1 MEGKS
6 LSKKAIIAIVI
17 IAILVIAAISMVVV
31 FLRDQGETE
40 ATAIGENSS
49 NSEQT
54 QDAVPENNG
63 DNNDQGTATQSEE
76 PQQEEQTTVADN
88 DGATTTNVGTTTP
101 ATTTTAPAQQTTTT
115 TDGSTQVATTT
126 TTETIP
132 TQALTLAW
140 SNMTVSGGEL
150 LANIDANVTDVTAPI
165 VRTLYILN
173 VSDENRRQYIRD
185 GETLKVEVN
194 FNEILAQNPTLTIGT
209 GENTQTVEFG
219 FYPIENWPYRY
230 VANIKV
236 DNTILGLADGTQIP
250 FTITNIVDRD
260 NTLTLDNDDVTY
272 TAEYGQVTYENT
284 APQIIIKGTPGYEE
298 EGKNYIGSLEENT
311 FSYIS
316 FKFFDT
322 TMLKG
327 EYVVND
333 TLITGKK
340 ADKEGEADFSEFDE
354 YLVQGENTI
363 RVWDM
368 AGNMTEY
375 TFTYDSIAPVYSKLG
390 ILNKTRYVNKVE
402 DLTWAKEGDE
412 VRILISFPEKLAVE
426 PTVKVFG
433 KEYTATYRPLSSNP
447 EQNIYYYMVDFTL
460 DATMPEGE
468 IPFEVY
474 GYADIAG
481 NVGKKLDQTRVN
493 RDDYTKVIYD
503 RTAPYS
509 GKDDAGH
516 PLYILNVSDENRRT
530 WIRNGETLRVEAN
543 FNEDMDMSRT
553 PILTIGTGSNTQTAE
568 FKYRSTVDGK
578 RTFVADI
585 KINNDILGLADG
597 TQIPFTVT
605 NAFDL
610 AGNEAVLDNED
621 VTFTS
626 KYGQVTYDNNAPE
639 MAALG
644 ILNDTHYNEGKDVT
658 VATTGDRIR
667 LRVAFKEMLAV
678 NPKVEIIGEN
688 GVTEVECT
696 YREQSSNPSANYYM
710 YMSDFTITE
719 AMDLPE
725 GEIQF
730 KITGYADAAG
740 NVGKELTQELITETA
755 YPGVVY
761 DTEAPKLAAMG
772 IFNWTNDN
780 YGGDITLATR
790 DEHIRLYVTF
800 TEMLGVN
807 PKVDIYGENGK
818 VTTMDL
824 AWSKA
829 AQFYF
834 VEFDTTEE
842 LQLPQGKIQYR
853 IYGYEDAA
861 GNVGDDLNQEDTTS
875 KEYPYVIYDTVPAE
889 YTALGIVNGSHY
901 DAKEGDIYHAKTG
914 DYVRILVQFD
924 NEKLAVMPK
933 IRILGADNKV
943 VKEVN
948 MIDAY
953 LTSAS
958 QNTNAYSGQFT
969 ITEDMNLPEGEIK
982 FEVYGYEDLAG
993 NVGRTLTNTD
1003 LKYPGIDQGV
1013 EYDKT
1018 APVADFV
1025 EFTTTN
1031 KNNQYAKVGDQVW
1044 VKVRIKEELSKYPV
1058 IKINGMDTDSET
1070 IVNDTNEAGTV
1081 YVAWLTMTEDMIE
1094 GKMSFE
1100 ISGYEDLAGNV
1111 GDTITTTTN
1120 NTSVTFDKTVPALRE
1135 LRVQNFY
1142 NPTGNQNYSGLT
1154 QNKGIAIT
1162 VNTTEPLAGNPTIVV
1177 GEKEYSVNPQP
1188 PLEDNKYVIYVDL
1201 TEDMDLVEGEKIPVT
1216 VKGLVDLAGNTGTEV
1231 TSTGNDNYYVIFD
1244 KTAPKASKL
1253 GITNITHYY
1262 EEGEDIAIAGTGD
1275 EIRVLA
1281 FFDDEKL
1288 TVEPKLRILDANGN
1302 VIKDD
1307 IKCGYSDL
1315 TSSHMKTNA
1324 YLANF
1329 HITEDMNL
1337 PEGEINFELY
1347 GYMDI
1352 AGNTGDTLT
1361 NKQINYDP
1369 YWKVVYDKTAPEK
1382 INLGIARNTSSE
1394 DTRDQRYA
1402 KAGDSIRVL
1411 VSFPEKL
1418 AVEPKVEMFGNVYDV
1433 TYRPDSS
1440 NEAANVYY
1448 YMADVKID
1456 ENTPEGDVTFRVYG
1470 YKDAA
1475 GNEGTPPLT
1484 NDDINDGT
1492 YTNVVIDTSKP
1503 TIEPTEDS
1511 VSGSEG
1517 NYSRIGLKVTD
1528 NNGVAS
1534 YEINGKDGAIIFTN
1548 GEVSSETLA
1557 RYLNEGANT
1566 VVASDEAGNTAEYT
1580 FNYDA
1585 VAPTREYS
1593 NIMVN
1598 GDNSK
1603 EHEFYAKIGDK
1614 LWVSIGVKEE
1624 LAHNPSFTLINNGV
1638 EYPMDRN
1645 LVKANYDEK
1654 NDRYSYVLI
1663 YEIPEDTAFVDG
1675 EITFKISD
1683 LVDLFGNKMTDETKP
1698 SNSNRVFFDKTNP
1711 TITVNDDAV
1720 GNAPYFK
1727 DKIGFTVSDNYGIAS
1742 CKLNGSEIET
1752 DNGKISFESIKDK
1765 LNENETKNTLVVKD
1779 LSGNEASYEFW
1790 YDYKAPKANFVQI
1803 RSNKKVNKDYAQP
1816 GDEVWVY
1823 VKIKEELSVLPT
1835 IEINGQKV
1843 DTFKNGQPNENGQMY
1858 AGKLK
1863 MTKDMENGDVSF
1875 KIFGYADKAGNVGE
1889 TIENKTTDNS
1899 NVIFDKDA
1907 PTVNLVHIQN
1917 ITRGG
1922 SEAKVG
1928 DIIWVYVNVTE
1939 KEADLSNAPE
1949 ITING
1954 KKARVFVNEPSV
1966 PSNTSTKYVGEI
1978 EVTEDMDIGE
1988 MTFEISAYTDRAGNV
2003 GNVLTST
2010 TDGSSMT
2017 IVKD

>member
-54 QDAVPENNG
+54 QDAVPDNNG
-63 DNNDQGTATQSEE
+63 DNNQGTATQSEE

-101 ATTTTAPAQQTTTT
+101 ATTTTTAPAQQTTTT

-140 SNMTVSGGEL
+140 SNMTVYGGEL
-150 LANIDANVTDVTAPI
+150 LANVDANVKDVTAPI

-853 IYGYEDAA
+853 IHGYEDAA
-861 GNVGDDLNQEDTTS
+861 GNVGEDITQEQTTS

-924 NEKLAVMPK
+924 NEKLTVMPK
-933 IRILGADNKV
+933 IRVLGEDNKV

-948 MIDAY
+948 MIYADQ
-953 LTSAS
+953 TSANL
-958 QNTNAYSGQFT
+958 NTNAYSGQFT

-982 FEVYGYEDLAG
+982 FEVYGYEDAAG
-993 NVGRTLTNTD
+993 NVGKTLTNAD

-1018 APVADFV
+1018 APTADFV

-1111 GDTITTTTN
+1111 GDTITTLEN
-1120 NTSVTFDKTVPALRE
+1120 ESHEQLPALRE
-1135 LRVQNFY
+1135 LRVQNFH
-1142 NPTGNQNYSGLT
+1142 NPAGKEIQNYSGLT
-1154 QNKGIAIT
+1154 QNPGQNKGIAIT
-1162 VNTTEPLAGNPTIVV
+1162 VNTTELLAKNPIIVI
-1177 GEKEYSVNPQP
+1177 GGKEIEVPVQEPQF
-1188 PLEDNKYVIYVDL
+1188 NKYVIYVDL

-1244 KTAPKASKL
+1244 KTPPKASKL

-1369 YWKVVYDKTAPEK
+1369 YWKVVYDKTAPVK
-1382 INLGIARNTSSE
+1382 TNLGIARNKDE
-1394 DTRDQRYA
+1394 GDTRDQKYA

-1440 NEAANVYY
+1440 IEAANVYY

-1475 GNEGTPPLT
+1475 GNGGTPLT
-1484 NDDINDGT
+1484 NDNINDGT

-1503 TIEPTEDS
+1503 TIETTEDS
-1511 VSGSEG
+1511 VGSEG
-1517 NYSRIGLKVTD
+1517 HYSKIGLKVTD

-1548 GEVSSETLA
+1548 GEVSSATLA
-1557 RYLNEGANT
+1557 QYLNEGENT
-1566 VVASDEAGNTAEYT
+1566 ITARDEAGNEET
-1580 FNYDA
+1580 FTFTYD
-1585 VAPTREYS
+1585 
-1593 NIMVN
+1593 
-1598 GDNSK
+1598 
-1603 EHEFYAKIGDK
+1603 
-1614 LWVSIGVKEE
+1614 
-1624 LAHNPSFTLINNGV
+1624 
-1638 EYPMDRN
+1638 
-1645 LVKANYDEK
+1645 
-1654 NDRYSYVLI
+1654 
-1663 YEIPEDTAFVDG
+1663 
-1675 EITFKISD
+1675 IT
-1683 LVDLFGNKMTDETKP
+1683 
-1698 SNSNRVFFDKTNP
+1698 
-1711 TITVNDDAV
+1711 
-1720 GNAPYFK
+1720 
-1727 DKIGFTVSDNYGIAS
+1727 
-1742 CKLNGSEIET
+1742 
-1752 DNGKISFESIKDK
+1752 
-1765 LNENETKNTLVVKD
+1765 
-1779 LSGNEASYEFW
+1779 
-1790 YDYKAPKANFVQI
+1790 APKATYVSIQNNSQTN
-1803 RSNKKVNKDYAQP
+1803 NKKY
-1816 GDEVWVY
+1816 
-1823 VKIKEELSVLPT
+1823 
-1835 IEINGQKV
+1835 
-1843 DTFKNGQPNENGQMY
+1843 
-1858 AGKLK
+1858 
-1863 MTKDMENGDVSF
+1863 
-1875 KIFGYADKAGNVGE
+1875 
-1889 TIENKTTDNS
+1889 
-1899 NVIFDKDA
+1899 
-1907 PTVNLVHIQN
+1907 
-1917 ITRGG
+1917 
-1922 SEAKVG
+1922 AKVG
-1928 DIIWVYVNVTE
+1928 DRIWVYVTIPNSE
-1939 KEADLSNAPE
+1939 LAGEPK

-1954 KKARVFVNEPSV
+1954 TDARVFINER
-1966 PSNTSTKYVGEI
+1966 NEQYDYIKYVGE
-1978 EVTEDMDIGE
+1978 VVMTDDMTEGPIQFKVYGYKDL
-1988 MTFEISAYTDRAGNV
+1988 AGNDGYV
-2003 GNVLTST
+2003 WDVET
-2010 TDGSSMT
+2010 TDGSSLILDKTAPGFVSNPWTITVEANKDIEFPKELYPQVSGNDNFSGEVTPELVNVYVDMGRPST
-2017 IVKD
+2017 DPYEYKLQYVTRDKAGNEAYNDVFVIVKDTTVPTIKVDGKDETIEAGSQETYTIPEATVTDNADITHDYKVRIVYYPDYENVDHHETVPAVDTRKPGVYGIIYSYTDDGNNPAREVVIKVTVKDTTPPKITLKGKEYMTINITKGEEYEELGATMTDNADASKELAPSKIVWYGADGSKDDTVKDINEYGKPGNYAVIYSYTDNAGHYQEAKRGVRVIE

>member
-1 MEGKS
+1 MY
-6 LSKKAIIAIVI
+6 IAVNEKLLHNPTFTLI
-17 IAILVIAAISMVVV
+17 
-31 FLRDQGETE
+31 
-40 ATAIGENSS
+40 
-49 NSEQT
+49 
-54 QDAVPENNG
+54 NNG
-63 DNNDQGTATQSEE
+63 KEYVMKDSLVTVRRTAEDRWDYSVKYEIPEDTTFVDGEITLRVSNIEDIYRNSIPDENGPTNGHRVFYDGTAPE
-76 PQQEEQTTVADN
+76 
-88 DGATTTNVGTTTP
+88 
-101 ATTTTAPAQQTTTT
+101 
-115 TDGSTQVATTT
+115 
-126 TTETIP
+126 I
-132 TQALTLAW
+132 
-140 SNMTVSGGEL
+140 
-150 LANIDANVTDVTAPI
+150 I
-165 VRTLYILN
+165 V
-173 VSDENRRQYIRD
+173 
-185 GETLKVEVN
+185 
-194 FNEILAQNPTLTIGT
+194 
-209 GENTQTVEFG
+209 
-219 FYPIENWPYRY
+219 
-230 VANIKV
+230 
-236 DNTILGLADGTQIP
+236 
-250 FTITNIVDRD
+250 
-260 NTLTLDNDDVTY
+260 
-272 TAEYGQVTYENT
+272 
-284 APQIIIKGTPGYEE
+284 KGTENINEPDEQYVGSAEE
-298 EGKNYIGSLEENT
+298 KI
-311 FSYIS
+311 FSKVS
-316 FKFFDT
+316 FKFNDNL
-322 TMLKG
+322 MLKG
-327 EYVVND
+327 EFEVND
-333 TLITGKK
+333 TLITGMTPPTWG
-340 ADKEGEADFSEFDE
+340 AADFSVIAK

-363 RVWDM
+363 RTWDM
-368 AGNMTEY
+368 AGNMAEY

-412 VRILISFPEKLAVE
+412 VRILISFPELLAVE

-460 DATMPEGE
+460 DETMPEGE
-468 IPFEVY
+468 IPFKVY

-481 NVGKKLDQTRVN
+481 NVGEKLDQTRIN
-493 RDDYTKVIYD
+493 RDEYPRVIYD

-553 PILTIGTGSNTQTAE
+553 PILTIGTGKNTQTAAFE
-568 FKYRSTVDGK
+568 YKDTVDGK

-585 KINNDILGLADG
+585 VIDNDILGLTDG
-597 TQIPFTVT
+597 TQVPFTVT

-610 AGNEAVLDNED
+610 AGNEAILDNED

-626 KYGQVTYDNNAPE
+626 EYGQVTYDNNAPVVKTVG
-639 MAALG
+639 M
-644 ILNDTHYNEGKDVT
+644 LNDTHYNEGKDTT

-667 LRVAFKEMLAV
+667 LRVAFEEKLAV
-678 NPKVEIIGEN
+678 EPTVEVIGED
-688 GVTEVECT
+688 GTVTEVSCT
-696 YREQSSNPSANYYM
+696 YREQTSKPENNYYM
-710 YMSDFTITE
+710 YMADFTLTE
-719 AMDLPE
+719 EMNLPE
-725 GEIQF
+725 GPIQVR
-730 KITGYADAAG
+730 ISGYADAAG
-740 NVGKELTQELITETA
+740 NVGEVVTEINEEA

-761 DTEAPKLAAMG
+761 DTVAPKLSAMG

-824 AWSKA
+824 AWSEA

-861 GNVGDDLNQEDTTS
+861 GNVGDDITQEQTTS
-875 KEYPYVIYDTVPAE
+875 KEYPYVIYDTVAPE

-953 LTSAS
+953 LTSES
-958 QNTNAYSGQFT
+958 MNTNAYSGQFT

-982 FEVYGYEDLAG
+982 FEVYGYEDAAG
-993 NVGRTLTNTD
+993 NVGTTLTNTD

-1025 EFTTTN
+1025 EFTSTN

-1058 IKINGMDTDSET
+1058 IKINGMDTDTET
-1070 IVNDTNEAGTV
+1070 IVNDPNEAGTV
-1081 YVAWLTMTEDMIE
+1081 YAAWLTMTEDMIE

-1120 NTSVTFDKTVPALRE
+1120 DTSVTFDKTAPALRE

-1142 NPTGNQNYSGLT
+1142 NPAGKEIQNYSGLT
-1154 QNKGIAIT
+1154 QNPGQDKGIAIT
-1162 VNTTEPLAGNPTIVV
+1162 VNTTELLGKNPIIVI
-1177 GEKEYSVNPQP
+1177 GGKEIEVPVQEPQF
-1188 PLEDNKYVIYVDL
+1188 NKYVVYVDL

-1369 YWKVVYDKTAPEK
+1369 YWKVVYDKTAPVK
-1382 INLGIARNTSSE
+1382 TNLGIARNKDE
-1394 DTRDQRYA
+1394 GDTRDQKYA

-1475 GNEGTPPLT
+1475 GNEGTPLT
-1484 NDDINDGT
+1484 NDNINDGT

-1517 NYSRIGLKVTD
+1517 NYSRIGFKVTD

-1534 YEINGKDGAIIFTN
+1534 YEING
-1548 GEVSSETLA
+1548 ETLILTKGEISYEVLKS
-1557 RYLNEGANT
+1557 RLKEGANT

-1614 LWVSIGVKEE
+1614 LWVSIGVKEK
-1624 LAHNPSFTLINNGV
+1624 LAHNPLFTLINNGV
-1638 EYPMDRN
+1638 EYPMDGD

-1698 SNSNRVFFDKTNP
+1698 SNGNRVFFDKTNP
-1711 TITVNDDAV
+1711 IIKVNDNAE
-1720 GNAPYFK
+1720 GNAPYFRNN
-1727 DKIGFTVSDNYGIAS
+1727 IGFTISDNLGIDS
-1742 CKLNGSEIET
+1742 CELNGKEIECN
-1752 DNGKISFESIKDK
+1752 NGQISFESIKDK

>member
-6 LSKKAIIAIVI
+6 LSKKAIVAIVI
-17 IAILVIAAISMVVV
+17 IAILVVAAISMVVV
-31 FLRDQGETE
+31 FLKDQGETE
-40 ATAIGENSS
+40 ATAIGENNS

-54 QDAVPENNG
+54 QDAVPENNE
-63 DNNDQGTATQSEE
+63 NNNQGTATQSEE
-76 PQQEEQTTVADN
+76 PQQEEQSEEQTTVANN
-88 DGATTTNVGTTTP
+88 DGATTNSGTT
-101 ATTTTAPAQQTTTT
+101 ATTPTSPVQQTTTT

-140 SNMTVSGGEL
+140 SNMTVYGGEL
-150 LANIDANVTDVTAPI
+150 LANLDADVTDVTAP
-165 VRTLYILN
+165 VRLATNILKDGESNDLREYYVKRGDTIYMYIAVNEELAHNPTFTLINNGTEYVMEDSLVTVRQSAENRWDYSVRYLIPEDTTFVDGEITLR
-173 VSDENRRQYIRD
+173 VSNIEDVAGNSIPDEN
-185 GETLKVEVN
+185 G
-194 FNEILAQNPTLTIGT
+194 PTNGHR
-209 GENTQTVEFG
+209 V
-219 FYPIENWPYRY
+219 FY
-230 VANIKV
+230 
-236 DNTILGLADGTQIP
+236 DGT
-250 FTITNIVDRD
+250 
-260 NTLTLDNDDVTY
+260 
-272 TAEYGQVTYENT
+272 
-284 APQIIIKGTPGYEE
+284 APEIHVKGTEGYMEE
-298 EGKNYIGSLEENT
+298 KENYVGNNEQDIYSKV
-311 FSYIS
+311 S
-316 FKFFDT
+316 FK
-322 TMLKG
+322 LKDNYKVV
-327 EYVVND
+327 EYEIND
-333 TLITGKK
+333 TLITGLTPSSITDANFINIKK
-340 ADKEGEADFSEFDE
+340 
-354 YLVQGENTI
+354 YLVEGINTI
-363 RVWDM
+363 TVRDI
-368 AGNMTEY
+368 AGNESTY

-433 KEYTATYRPLSSNP
+433 KEYTATYRPASSNP

-481 NVGKKLDQTRVN
+481 NVGEKLDQTRIN
-493 RDDYTKVIYD
+493 RDEYPRVIYD

-553 PILTIGTGSNTQTAE
+553 PILTIGTGKNVQTANFE
-568 FKYRSTVDGK
+568 YRSTVDGK

-585 KINNDILGLADG
+585 VIDNNILGLADG
-597 TQIPFTVT
+597 TEVPFTVT

-610 AGNEAVLDNED
+610 AGNEAILDNED

-626 KYGQVTYDNNAPE
+626 EYGQVTYDNNAPVVKTVG
-639 MAALG
+639 M
-644 ILNDTHYNEGKDVT
+644 LNDTHYNEGKDTT

-667 LRVAFKEMLAV
+667 LRVAFEEKLAV
-678 NPKVEIIGEN
+678 EPTVEVIGED
-688 GVTEVECT
+688 GTVTEVSCT
-696 YREQSSNPSANYYM
+696 YREQTSKPENNYYM
-710 YMSDFTITE
+710 YMADFTLTDE
-719 AMDLPE
+719 MNLPE
-725 GEIQF
+725 GPIQVR
-730 KITGYADAAG
+730 ISGYADAAG
-740 NVGKELTQELITETA
+740 NVGEVVTEINEEA

-761 DTEAPKLAAMG
+761 DTVAPELAAMG

-824 AWSKA
+824 AWSEA

-834 VEFDTTEE
+834 VEFDTTDE
-842 LQLPQGKIQYR
+842 LQLPQGKIQFR
-853 IYGYEDAA
+853 IYGYEDVA
-861 GNVGDDLNQEDTTS
+861 GNVGKDITQEQTTS
-875 KEYPYVIYDTVPAE
+875 KEYPYVVFDTVAPE

-933 IRILGADNKV
+933 IRVLGADNKV

-953 LTSAS
+953 LTSES
-958 QNTNAYSGQFT
+958 MNTNAYSGQFT

-982 FEVYGYEDLAG
+982 FEVYGYEDAAG
-993 NVGRTLTNTD
+993 NVGKTLTNAD

-1018 APVADFV
+1018 APTADFV

-1058 IKINGMDTDSET
+1058 IKINGMDTDKET
-1070 IVNDTNEAGTV
+1070 IINDQNEAGTL
-1081 YVAWLTMTEDMIE
+1081 YVAWLTMTEDIANEINE

-1100 ISGYEDLAGNV
+1100 ISGFEDLAGNV
-1111 GDTITTTTN
+1111 GDVITTTTN
-1120 NTSVTFDKTVPALRE
+1120 NTSVTFDKTAPALRE

-1154 QNKGIAIT
+1154 QNPRQNKGIAIT
-1162 VNTTEPLAGNPTIVV
+1162 VNTTELLDKNPIIVI
-1177 GEKEYSVNPQP
+1177 GGKEIEVPVQEPQF
-1188 PLEDNKYVIYVDL
+1188 NKYVVYVDI
-1201 TEDMDLVEGEKIPVT
+1201 TEDMNLVEGEKIPVT
-1216 VKGLVDLAGNTGTEV
+1216 AKGLVDLAGNTGDEV
-1231 TSTGNDNYYVIFD
+1231 TTTGNDNYYVIFD
-1244 KTAPKASKL
+1244 RTAPKTLANNILKL
-1253 GITNITHYY
+1253 GESNEQREYYVRPGDSIYMCYTANEELGHNPTFTLINNGKEYVMEDSQVIVKQNPAKAWDYTVIYEIPEDTTFVDGEIELKVSNIEDKAGNKREDVKGPTNGHK
-1262 EEGEDIAIAGTGD
+1262 
-1275 EIRVLA
+1275 V
-1281 FFDDEKL
+1281 FFD
-1288 TVEPKLRILDANGN
+1288 T
-1302 VIKDD
+1302 
-1307 IKCGYSDL
+1307 
-1315 TSSHMKTNA
+1315 
-1324 YLANF
+1324 
-1329 HITEDMNL
+1329 
-1337 PEGEINFELY
+1337 
-1347 GYMDI
+1347 
-1352 AGNTGDTLT
+1352 
-1361 NKQINYDP
+1361 
-1369 YWKVVYDKTAPEK
+1369 TAPEK
-1382 INLGIARNTSSE
+1382 LNLGIARNIDNG

-1418 AVEPKVEMFGNVYDV
+1418 AVEPKVEMFGKVYDV

-1440 NEAANVYY
+1440 IEESNIYY

-1456 ENTPEGDVTFRVYG
+1456 QNTPEGEVAFKVYG
-1470 YKDAA
+1470 YKDVA
-1475 GNEGTPPLT
+1475 GNEGEPLT
-1484 NDDINDGT
+1484 NADINDGK
-1492 YTNVVIDTSKP
+1492 YTNVIIDNTKP

-1511 VSGSEG
+1511 ISGSEG
-1517 NYSRIGLKVTD
+1517 NYSRIGFKVTD
-1528 NNGVAS
+1528 DNGVAS
-1534 YEINGKDGAIIFTN
+1534 YEINGETLILTN
-1548 GEVSSETLA
+1548 GEISYEALKS
-1557 RYLNEGANT
+1557 YLKEGVNT

-1598 GDNSK
+1598 GDDSTK
-1603 EHEFYAKIGDK
+1603 HEFYAKIGDK

-1638 EYPMDRN
+1638 EYPMDGN

-1698 SNSNRVFFDKTNP
+1698 SNGNRVFFDKTP
-1711 TITVNDDAV
+1711 ATI
-1720 GNAPYFK
+1720 
-1727 DKIGFTVSDNYGIAS
+1727 
-1742 CKLNGSEIET
+1742 KLNGTEEPITIEAGSEYVDAGATVT
-1752 DNGKISFESIKDK
+1752 DNIDGFISSNYQFTYANYYADPNSDKVTESRLTEIDTRKTGLYKIAYIY
-1765 LNENETKNTLVVKD
+1765 T
-1779 LSGNEASYEFW
+1779 
-1790 YDYKAPKANFVQI
+1790 
-1803 RSNKKVNKDYAQP
+1803 
-1816 GDEVWVY
+1816 
-1823 VKIKEELSVLPT
+1823 
-1835 IEINGQKV
+1835 
-1843 DTFKNGQPNENGQMY
+1843 
-1858 AGKLK
+1858 
-1863 MTKDMENGDVSF
+1863 
-1875 KIFGYADKAGNVGE
+1875 DKAGNTKQATRYLYIKDTTMPTVTLNGE
-1889 TIENKTTDNS
+1889 ENITIEAGTPYKDEGAKVTDNSDPTIENFKYTNINYYVNGELKKSHLTEVDVKQPGEYKIGYEYTDKSGNTKITVRTVIVKDTTAP
-1899 NVIFDKDA
+1899 VITANGKSQ
-1907 PTVNLVHIQN
+1907 TL
-1917 ITRGG
+1917 
-1922 SEAKVG
+1922 KVG
-1928 DIIWVYVNVTE
+1928 DTYTE
-1939 KEADLSNAPE
+1939 LGATLTDNAYIDADDYE
-1949 ITING
+1949 ITIHFYDENG
-1954 KKARVFVNEPSV
+1954 KLVYPS
-1966 PSNTSTKYVGEI
+1966 PSKVDTSKVGEYRI
-1978 EVTEDMDIGE
+1978 
-1988 MTFEISAYTDRAGNV
+1988 AYTAKDSSGNAS
-2003 GNVLTST
+2003 NVA
-2010 TDGSSMT
+2010 T
-2017 IVKD
+2017 ISVKVER

>member
-17 IAILVIAAISMVVV
+17 VAILVIAAISMVVV

-54 QDAVPENNG
+54 QDAVPENN
-63 DNNDQGTATQSEE
+63 DENNNQGTATQSEE

-101 ATTTTAPAQQTTTT
+101 ATTTTTAPAQQTTTT

-140 SNMTVSGGEL
+140 SNMTVYGGEL
-150 LANIDANVTDVTAPI
+150 LANVDANVKDVTAP
-165 VRTLYILN
+165 VRLATNILKDGESNDLKEYYVKRGDTIYMYIAVNEKLLHNPTFTLINNEKEYVMEDSRVTVRQTAEDRWDYSVKYEIPEDTTFVDGEITLR
-173 VSDENRRQYIRD
+173 VSDIEDEDRNSIPDEN
-185 GETLKVEVN
+185 G
-194 FNEILAQNPTLTIGT
+194 PTNGHR
-209 GENTQTVEFG
+209 V
-219 FYPIENWPYRY
+219 FY
-230 VANIKV
+230 
-236 DNTILGLADGTQIP
+236 DGT
-250 FTITNIVDRD
+250 
-260 NTLTLDNDDVTY
+260 
-272 TAEYGQVTYENT
+272 
-284 APQIIIKGTPGYEE
+284 APEIHVKGTEGYIEE
-298 EGKNYIGSLEENT
+298 KENYVGNNEQDIYSKV
-311 FSYIS
+311 S
-316 FKFFDT
+316 FKLEDNY
-322 TMLKG
+322 KVV
-327 EYVVND
+327 EYEIND
-333 TLITGKK
+333 TLITALTPSSITNANFINIKK
-340 ADKEGEADFSEFDE
+340 
-354 YLVQGENTI
+354 YLVEGINTI
-363 RVWDM
+363 TVRDI
-368 AGNMTEY
+368 AGNESTY
-375 TFTYDSIAPVYSKLG
+375 TFTYDSIDPVYSKLG

-433 KEYTATYRPLSSNP
+433 KEYTATYRLASSNP

-460 DATMPEGE
+460 DETMPEGE

-481 NVGKKLDQTRVN
+481 NVGEKLDQTRIN
-493 RDDYTKVIYD
+493 RDEYPRVIYD

-553 PILTIGTGSNTQTAE
+553 PILTIGTGKNVQTANFE
-568 FKYRSTVDGK
+568 YRSTVDGK

-585 KINNDILGLADG
+585 VIDNNILGLADG
-597 TQIPFTVT
+597 TEVPFTVT

-610 AGNEAVLDNED
+610 AGNEAILDNED

-626 KYGQVTYDNNAPE
+626 EYGQVTYDNNAPVVKTVG
-639 MAALG
+639 M
-644 ILNDTHYNEGKDVT
+644 LNDTHYNEGKDTT

-667 LRVAFKEMLAV
+667 LRVAFEEKLAV
-678 NPKVEIIGEN
+678 EPTVEVIGED
-688 GVTEVECT
+688 GTVTEVSCT
-696 YREQSSNPSANYYM
+696 YREQSSNPENNYYM
-710 YMSDFTITE
+710 YMADFTLTE
-719 AMDLPE
+719 KMNLPE
-725 GEIQF
+725 GPIQVR
-730 KITGYADAAG
+730 ISGYADAAG
-740 NVGKELTQELITETA
+740 NVGEVVTEINEEA

-761 DTEAPKLAAMG
+761 DTVAPELAAMG

-780 YGGDITLATR
+780 YGGDVTLATK

-824 AWSKA
+824 AWSEA
-829 AQFYF
+829 AQYYF

-853 IYGYEDAA
+853 IYGYADAA
-861 GNVGDDLNQEDTTS
+861 GIVGDDITQEQTTS
-875 KEYPYVIYDTVPAE
+875 KEYPYVIYDTVPAQ

-924 NEKLAVMPK
+924 NEKLTVMPK
-933 IRILGADNKV
+933 IRVLGEDNKV

-948 MIDAY
+948 MIYADQ
-953 LTSAS
+953 TSANL
-958 QNTNAYSGQFT
+958 NTNAYSGQFT

-982 FEVYGYEDLAG
+982 FEVYGYEDAAG
-993 NVGRTLTNTD
+993 NVGKTLTNAD

-1025 EFTTTN
+1025 EFTSTN

-1058 IKINGMDTDSET
+1058 IKINGMDTDTET
-1070 IVNDTNEAGTV
+1070 IVNDPNEAGTV
-1081 YVAWLTMTEDMIE
+1081 YAAWLTMTEDMIE

-1120 NTSVTFDKTVPALRE
+1120 DTSVTFDKTAPALRE

-1142 NPTGNQNYSGLT
+1142 NPAGKEIQNYSGLT
-1154 QNKGIAIT
+1154 QNPGQDKGIAIT
-1162 VNTTEPLAGNPTIVV
+1162 VNTTELLGKNPIIVI
-1177 GEKEYSVNPQP
+1177 GGKEIEVPVQEPQF
-1188 PLEDNKYVIYVDL
+1188 NKYVVYVDL

-1244 KTAPKASKL
+1244 KTPPKASKL

-1337 PEGEINFELY
+1337 PEGEINFQLY

-1369 YWKVVYDKTAPEK
+1369 YWKVVYDKTDPEK
-1382 INLGIARNTSSE
+1382 LNLGIVRNIDDG
-1394 DTRDQRYA
+1394 DTRDKRYA

-1475 GNEGTPPLT
+1475 GNGGTPLT

-1517 NYSRIGLKVTD
+1517 NYSRIGFKVTD

-1534 YEINGKDGAIIFTN
+1534 YEINGETLILKN
-1548 GEVSSETLA
+1548 GEISYEALKK
-1557 RYLNEGANT
+1557 YLKEGANT

-1585 VAPTREYS
+1585 TPAVNLAVNILKNGETNEKAEYY
-1593 NIMVN
+1593 V
-1598 GDNSK
+1598 K
-1603 EHEFYAKIGDK
+1603 PGDK
-1614 LWVSIGVKEE
+1614 IYMYIAFGEK
-1624 LAHNPSFTLINNGV
+1624 LANNPTFTLINNNN
-1638 EYPMDRN
+1638 EYTLPDE
-1645 LVKANYDEK
+1645 LVNVTGPKGDNNRYD
-1654 NDRYSYVLI
+1654 YSVV
-1663 YEIPEDTAFVDG
+1663 YEIPKDTTFVEG
-1675 EITFKISD
+1675 EITLKISNLID
-1683 LVDLFGNKMTDETKP
+1683 MYGNTIENVTKP
-1698 SNSNRVFFDKTNP
+1698 TNGHKVYFDNTKPKITGVTDGTFTREDVKLYAEDANVGTIHLNIKRPGKTDYEQ
-1711 TITVNDDAV
+1711 I
-1720 GNAPYFK
+1720 K
-1727 DKIGFTVSDNYGIAS
+1727 NYEWGTALTEDGEYS
-1742 CKLNGSEIET
+1742 
-1752 DNGKISFESIKDK
+1752 
-1765 LNENETKNTLVVKD
+1765 VY
-1779 LSGNEASYEFW
+1779 LS
-1790 YDYKAPKANFVQI
+1790 
-1803 RSNKKVNKDYAQP
+1803 
-1816 GDEVWVY
+1816 
-1823 VKIKEELSVLPT
+1823 
-1835 IEINGQKV
+1835 
-1843 DTFKNGQPNENGQMY
+1843 
-1858 AGKLK
+1858 
-1863 MTKDMENGDVSF
+1863 
-1875 KIFGYADKAGNVGE
+1875 DKAGNKSE
-1889 TIENKTTDNS
+1889 TINFVIDKTVPKIEGPENNKYYNEPVS
-1899 NVIFDKDA
+1899 VKIVEEN
-1907 PTVNLVHIQN
+1907 IQN
-1917 ITRGG
+1917 VKVFVDGNSKGKEIDKETTFTADGTYFIRVTDKAYNKKAEITFTIDMTKPAITGVANNSYYRKSVTPNVTDKNIEKVTLTKDGK
-1922 SEAKVG
+1922 EIAYNVG
-1928 DIIWVYVNVTE
+1928 DT
-1939 KEADLSNAPE
+1939 LSE
-1949 ITING
+1949 EG
-1954 KKARVFVNEPSV
+1954 
-1966 PSNTSTKYVGEI
+1966 KYVLTATDKANNTEIVTFTIDTSAPQVTIEGEQREGI
-1978 EVTEDMDIGE
+1978 YYGTVTVRIDEKNIKTSICRRTNGGEWSISDGDTLSTPGDYHVHVVDLAHNKHADVYFTIGE
-1988 MTFEISAYTDRAGNV
+1988 
-2003 GNVLTST
+2003 
-2010 TDGSSMT
+2010 
-2017 IVKD
+2017 

>member
-1 MEGKS
+1 M
-6 LSKKAIIAIVI
+6 
-17 IAILVIAAISMVVV
+17 
-31 FLRDQGETE
+31 
-40 ATAIGENSS
+40 
-49 NSEQT
+49 
-54 QDAVPENNG
+54 
-63 DNNDQGTATQSEE
+63 
-76 PQQEEQTTVADN
+76 
-88 DGATTTNVGTTTP
+88 
-101 ATTTTAPAQQTTTT
+101 
-115 TDGSTQVATTT
+115 
-126 TTETIP
+126 
-132 TQALTLAW
+132 
-140 SNMTVSGGEL
+140 
-150 LANIDANVTDVTAPI
+150 
-165 VRTLYILN
+165 
-173 VSDENRRQYIRD
+173 
-185 GETLKVEVN
+185 
-194 FNEILAQNPTLTIGT
+194 
-209 GENTQTVEFG
+209 
-219 FYPIENWPYRY
+219 
-230 VANIKV
+230 
-236 DNTILGLADGTQIP
+236 
-250 FTITNIVDRD
+250 
-260 NTLTLDNDDVTY
+260 
-272 TAEYGQVTYENT
+272 
-284 APQIIIKGTPGYEE
+284 
-298 EGKNYIGSLEENT
+298 
-311 FSYIS
+311 
-316 FKFFDT
+316 
-322 TMLKG
+322 
-327 EYVVND
+327 
-333 TLITGKK
+333 
-340 ADKEGEADFSEFDE
+340 
-354 YLVQGENTI
+354 
-363 RVWDM
+363 
-368 AGNMTEY
+368 
-375 TFTYDSIAPVYSKLG
+375 
-390 ILNKTRYVNKVE
+390 
-402 DLTWAKEGDE
+402 
-412 VRILISFPEKLAVE
+412 
-426 PTVKVFG
+426 
-433 KEYTATYRPLSSNP
+433 
-447 EQNIYYYMVDFTL
+447 
-460 DATMPEGE
+460 
-468 IPFEVY
+468 
-474 GYADIAG
+474 
-481 NVGKKLDQTRVN
+481 
-493 RDDYTKVIYD
+493 
-503 RTAPYS
+503 
-509 GKDDAGH
+509 
-516 PLYILNVSDENRRT
+516 
-530 WIRNGETLRVEAN
+530 
-543 FNEDMDMSRT
+543 
-553 PILTIGTGSNTQTAE
+553 
-568 FKYRSTVDGK
+568 
-578 RTFVADI
+578 
-585 KINNDILGLADG
+585 
-597 TQIPFTVT
+597 
-605 NAFDL
+605 
-610 AGNEAVLDNED
+610 
-621 VTFTS
+621 
-626 KYGQVTYDNNAPE
+626 
-639 MAALG
+639 
-644 ILNDTHYNEGKDVT
+644 LNDTHYNEGKDTT

-667 LRVAFKEMLAV
+667 LRVAFEEKLAV
-678 NPKVEIIGEN
+678 EPKVEVIGED
-688 GVTEVECT
+688 GTVTEVSCT
-696 YREQSSNPSANYYM
+696 YREQSSNPENNYYM
-710 YMSDFTITE
+710 YMADFTLTE
-719 AMDLPE
+719 KMNLPE
-725 GEIQF
+725 GPIQVR
-730 KITGYADAAG
+730 ISGYADAAG
-740 NVGKELTQELITETA
+740 NVGEVVTEINEEA

-761 DTEAPKLAAMG
+761 DTVAPELAAMG

-780 YGGDITLATR
+780 YGGDVTLATK

-818 VTTMDL
+818 VTTKDL
-824 AWSKA
+824 AWSEA
-829 AQFYF
+829 SQFYF

-842 LQLPQGKIQYR
+842 LQLPQGKIKYR

-861 GNVGDDLNQEDTTS
+861 GIVGDDITQEQTTS
-875 KEYPYVIYDTVPAE
+875 KEYPYVIYDTVPAQ

-953 LTSAS
+953 LTSES
-958 QNTNAYSGQFT
+958 MNTNAYSGQFT

-982 FEVYGYEDLAG
+982 FEVYGYEDAAG
-993 NVGRTLTNTD
+993 NVGTTLTNTD

-1018 APVADFV
+1018 NPTPYFV

-1031 KNNQYAKVGDQVW
+1031 ANNNRYAKVGDQVW
-1044 VKVRIKEELSKYPV
+1044 VKVGIKEELSKYPV
-1058 IKINGMDTDSET
+1058 IKINGITTNT
-1070 IVNDTNEAGTV
+1070 IINDPAGV
-1081 YVAWLTMTEDMIE
+1081 IYVGWITMTEDMTE

-1154 QNKGIAIT
+1154 QNPGQNRGIAIT
-1162 VNTTEPLAGNPTIVV
+1162 VNTTELLAKNPIIVI
-1177 GEKEYSVNPQP
+1177 GGKEIEVPVQEPQF
-1188 PLEDNKYVIYVDL
+1188 NKYVVYVDL

-1369 YWKVVYDKTAPEK
+1369 YWKVVYDKTAPVK
-1382 INLGIARNTSSE
+1382 TNLGIARNKDE
-1394 DTRDQRYA
+1394 GDTRDQKYA

-1475 GNEGTPPLT
+1475 GNGETPLT
-1484 NDDINDGT
+1484 NDNINDGT

-1511 VSGSEG
+1511 VSGSKG
-1517 NYSRIGLKVTD
+1517 NYSRIGFKVTD

-1534 YEINGKDGAIIFTN
+1534 YEINGETLILKN
-1548 GEVSSETLA
+1548 GEISYEALKD
-1557 RYLNEGANT
+1557 YLNEGANT

-1598 GDNSK
+1598 GGDSTK
-1603 EHEFYAKIGDK
+1603 HEFYAKIGDK

-1624 LAHNPSFTLINNGV
+1624 LADNPTFTLINNGI
-1638 EYPMDRN
+1638 EYPMDGD

-1675 EITFKISD
+1675 EITFKISN

-1765 LNENETKNTLVVKD
+1765 LNANETKNTLTVTD
-1779 LSGNEASYEFW
+1779 LSGNEVSYEFW

-1803 RSNKKVNKDYAQP
+1803 RSNKQINKDYAQP
-1816 GDEVWVY
+1816 GDDVWVY
-1823 VKIKEELSVLPT
+1823 IKIKEELSVLPT
-1835 IEINGQKV
+1835 IVINGQKV
-1843 DTFKNGQPNENGQMY
+1843 DTFKNGEPNENGQMY
-1858 AGKLK
+1858 AGKLE
-1863 MTKDMENGDVSF
+1863 MTRDMENGEVSF

-1889 TIENKTTDNS
+1889 TIENKTTDS
-1899 NVIFDKDA
+1899 SHVIFDKDA
-1907 PTVNLVHIQN
+1907 PTVNFVRIQN
-1917 ITRGG
+1917 NTRGG

-1928 DIIWVYVNVTE
+1928 DKIWLYVSVTE
-1939 KEADLSNAPE
+1939 KEADLSHKPNV
-1949 ITING
+1949 TING
-1954 KKARVFVNEPSV
+1954 KEANVFVNDR
-1966 PSNTSTKYVGEI
+1966 TDTYTKYVAEI
-1978 EVTEDMDIGE
+1978 VITEDMEPGE
-1988 MTFEISAYTDRAGNV
+1988 MTFKISAYTDRAGNV